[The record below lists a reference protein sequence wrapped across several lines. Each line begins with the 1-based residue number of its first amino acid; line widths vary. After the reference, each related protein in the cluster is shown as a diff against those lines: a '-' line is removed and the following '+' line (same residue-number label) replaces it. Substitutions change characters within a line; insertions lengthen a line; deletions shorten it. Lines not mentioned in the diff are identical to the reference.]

1 MRYFDI
7 HSHLNL
13 SPLSEDKERIIK
25 VLEEKEVG
33 TITVGTDYETSA
45 ESVRIAPLGKN
56 LFASVGFHPTEA
68 VVPRSFGEVGQDAG
82 QPSSAQGYG
91 RARKTF
97 ELEKFRELAG
107 QEKVIAIGECGLD
120 YFRIEPSDT
129 ETKNLQ
135 KEIFIKQIDLSVEKN
150 LPLILHVRPQKGAMD
165 AYEDVLEILESRIDS
180 IRGDVHFFVGS
191 PDIAERFLK
200 LGFYLSFTGVIT
212 FARDYDEVV
221 RLTPIDRILTETD
234 APFVTPIPYRGQ
246 TCEPWMVEEVAK
258 KIAEI
263 KGLDPEETRL
273 QILKNV
279 KTLFN
284 I

>member
-1 MRYFDI
+1 MKYFDI

-56 LFASVGFHPTEA
+56 LFASVGFHP
-68 VVPRSFGEVGQDAG
+68 SDAG
-82 QPSSAQGYG
+82 KKS
-91 RARKTF
+91 F

-107 QEKVIAIGECGLD
+107 QDRVVAIGECGLD
-120 YFRIEPSDT
+120 YFRIDHNDI

-150 LPLILHVRPQKGAMD
+150 LPLILHVRPSKGTMPARPDDPTSGRSGGD
-165 AYEDVLEILESRIDS
+165 AYEDVLEILEARTDN

-200 LGFYLSFTGVIT
+200 LGFHLSFTGVIT

-234 APFVTPIPYRGQ
+234 APFVTPVPYRGK

-263 KGLDPEETRL
+263 KGFDPEETRL
-273 QILKNV
+273 QILENSKN
-279 KTLFN
+279 LFRLL
-284 I
+284 